1 MTIFGRLCILLVTA
15 SILWQ
20 PKVATASTLADA
32 MTVTACDL
40 ANFLSREDEQK
51 VVPKFSGLLAFP
63 GGTSIGF
70 TEMLK
75 EELASYGIRVSSR
88 ANYVFDAHLERTD
101 SRGDRGFS
109 VRLIGNVMNDRGK
122 VVHKTESGMIDDGKD
137 LAEILGVSAH
147 FGPVTGPLRT
157 VSFRRSY
164 DEETIHLDK
173 ERKILF
179 GGEKT
184 LYGIEV
190 KVNNQPR
197 RFTEDVEGLAYVDLR
212 RGEEYEVVI
221 HNHSKHEVAVELKID
236 GLNAFHFS
244 EPSFRVDDDRGGTKP
259 RYKYWIARVGSCE
272 TKVMGWYK
280 TNRRSSRFKITPIE
294 ESAVASAGIP
304 FDDVGMVSAT
314 FFASWQEG
322 RGQEPSDEP
331 QIETIYTVTHFVS
344 ERMFRA
350 DGSFYWVQKPVRETR
365 VATGF
370 GTDVVTQ
377 STGVKRIIGVPRA
390 TIAFRYTR

>member
-1 MTIFGRLCILLVTA
+1 MIIFGRLCILLVTA

-20 PKVATASTLADA
+20 PKLATASTLADA
-32 MTVTACDL
+32 MVLTACDL

-122 VVHKTESGMIDDGKD
+122 IVHKTESRMIDDGKD
-137 LAEILGVSAH
+137 LAEILGISTH
-147 FGPVTGPLRT
+147 FGPVTGPLR
-157 VSFRRSY
+157 VASFRRAY
-164 DEETIHLDK
+164 DEETIHLDDD
-173 ERKILF
+173 RKVLF
-179 GGEKT
+179 GGEKS

-190 KVNNQPR
+190 RVNNQPR
-197 RFTEDVEGLAYVDLR
+197 HFTEDVEGLAYVDLR
-212 RGEEYEVVI
+212 QREEYSILI
-221 HNHSKHEVAVELKID
+221 HNHSNHEVAVELKID
-236 GLNAFHFS
+236 GLNSFHFS
-244 EPSFRVDDDRGGTKP
+244 EPSFRADGSP
-259 RYKYWIARVGSCE
+259 RYTYWIAHARSCKTE
-272 TKVMGWYK
+272 VVGWYK
-280 TNRRSSRFKITPIE
+280 TNRRSSRFEITPFE

-304 FDDVGMVSAT
+304 FDKVGMISAT
-314 FFASWQEG
+314 FYASWKGG
-322 RGQEPSDEP
+322 RPSDEP
-331 QIETIYTVTHFVS
+331 LVETVYTVRKPVWET
-344 ERMFRA
+344 RMRA
-350 DGSFYWVQKPVRETR
+350 DGSTYKSYKLVAENR

-370 GTDVVTQ
+370 GRDVGTQ
-377 STGVKRIIGVPRA
+377 TNGVRRTIGVPRA